1 MPVSS
6 TTEMKKIRPPSND
19 NGAEFGTMPPPSR
32 SHPLGPSIAVCL
44 CSLLWMAPV
53 SAEKP
58 KGDDGVVQTL
68 RKAQGMLR
76 QLSQD
81 KIELEARNAL
91 LEKQLAEQSATIKAL
106 EGKAAKLEPLEGEL
120 KKISTARQS
129 LEQQLGG
136 QTSRLHA
143 LAEQQKKVLA
153 ELQRYRKDN
162 QLLVEAVKE
171 RTRWIED
178 CTVKNRSLVRANEEI
193 LEKLGDSSLLDKLVE
208 SEPFTGI
215 AAVEKENAVQD
226 FHYKIED
233 LQVTPWKE
241 ETPTGMTG
249 GGSVESPAQEEDD
262 EEGE

>member
-1 MPVSS
+1 
-6 TTEMKKIRPPSND
+6 
-19 NGAEFGTMPPPSR
+19 MPPPSP

-120 KKISTARQS
+120 KKISTARQA

-136 QTSRLHA
+136 QNSRLHA

-241 ETPTGMTG
+241 EPPTGMTG

>member
-1 MPVSS
+1 
-6 TTEMKKIRPPSND
+6 
-19 NGAEFGTMPPPSR
+19 
-32 SHPLGPSIAVCL
+32 
-44 CSLLWMAPV
+44 MAPV

-120 KKISTARQS
+120 KKISTARQA

-136 QTSRLHA
+136 QNSRLHA

-241 ETPTGMTG
+241 EPPTGMTG

>member
-1 MPVSS
+1 M
-6 TTEMKKIRPPSND
+6 
-19 NGAEFGTMPPPSR
+19 
-32 SHPLGPSIAVCL
+32 CL

-120 KKISTARQS
+120 KKISTARQA

-136 QTSRLHA
+136 QNSRLHA

-241 ETPTGMTG
+241 EPPTGMTG